1 MIFRHQHKLL
11 SFQGGN
17 MKKILKVL
25 GLLIVLAIAAGGIY
39 LWQSYQ
45 SFMKVEKIQYDPQ
58 LAIYLGCG
66 NSVVLTSE
74 DGSIALVVDTK
85 MRGAAENLREKVDAE
100 DIIIVNTHDH
110 FDHVG
115 GNPLYQPAK
124 IIAGK
129 YSKKQWQDDAGKASR
144 YPDITIKTGEEKVL
158 KIGSETVHIYNTGR
172 AHTWNDVVVYFENR
186 KLLVTGDLVFNNMHP
201 AVLPKSGTKVA
212 SWINVLNTLSKKYS
226 IKTLVPGH
234 GPVADQNAL
243 VAMRDYFIA
252 VGDAIGNKEK
262 QKALEE
268 KYKSYISFPGMFSV
282 SNTLKFIEQERK
294 GTR

>member
-1 MIFRHQHKLL
+1 
-11 SFQGGN
+11 
-17 MKKILKVL
+17 MKKVLKIV
-25 GLLIVLAIAAGGIY
+25 GLLIVIAIAAGGIY
-39 LWQSYQ
+39 VWQSYQ
-45 SFMKVEKIQYDPQ
+45 NFMKVETIQYDPQ
-58 LAIYLGCG
+58 LTIYLGGG

-74 DGSIALVVDTK
+74 DGSAALVVDTK
-85 MRGAAENLREKVDAE
+85 MRGAAETLREKVKAE

-115 GNPLYQPAK
+115 GNPLYPPAK
-124 IIAGK
+124 IIAGQYTK
-129 YSKKQWQDDAGKASR
+129 RQWQDDAGKASR
-144 YPDITIKTGEEKVL
+144 YPDITVEIGEEKVL
-158 KIGSETVHIYNTGR
+158 KIGSETVHIYNMGR

-212 SWINVLNTLSKKYS
+212 LWINVLGALSKKYS

-243 VAMRDYFIA
+243 VLMKDYFVA

-262 QKALEE
+262 QKVLEE
-268 KYKSYISFPGMFSV
+268 KYKNYVSFPGMFSI

-294 GTR
+294 EAN

>member
-1 MIFRHQHKLL
+1 
-11 SFQGGN
+11 
-17 MKKILKVL
+17 MKKVLKVV
-25 GLLIVLAIAAGGIY
+25 GLLILVAIAAGGIY

-45 SFMKVEKIQYDPQ
+45 SFMKVETIQYDPQ
-58 LAIYLGCG
+58 LTIYLGGG

-74 DGSIALVVDTK
+74 DGTAALVVDTK
-85 MRGAAENLREKVDAE
+85 MRGAAETLREKVTAE

-115 GNPLYQPAK
+115 GNPLYPPAK

-129 YSKKQWQDDAGKASR
+129 YSKKQWQEDAGKASR
-144 YPDITIKTGEEKVL
+144 YPDITIKTGDEKVL
-158 KIGSETVHIYNTGR
+158 KIGSETVRIYNAGR
-172 AHTWNDVVVYFENR
+172 AHTFNDVVVYFENR
-186 KLLVTGDLVFNNMHP
+186 KLLATGDLVFNNMHP

-212 SWINVLNTLSKKYS
+212 SWINTLDALSKKYS

-243 VAMRDYFIA
+243 VVMKEYFVA

-262 QKALEE
+262 KKALEE
-268 KYKSYISFPGMFSV
+268 KYKNYVSFPGMFSV
-282 SNTLKFIEQERK
+282 SNTMKFIEQERK
-294 GTR
+294 ETR

>member
-1 MIFRHQHKLL
+1 
-11 SFQGGN
+11 
-17 MKKILKVL
+17 
-25 GLLIVLAIAAGGIY
+25 
-39 LWQSYQ
+39 
-45 SFMKVEKIQYDPQ
+45 MKVETIQYDPQ
-58 LAIYLGCG
+58 LTIYLGGG

-74 DGSIALVVDTK
+74 DGSAALVVDTK
-85 MRGAAENLREKVDAE
+85 MRGAAEVLREKVKAK
-100 DIIIVNTHDH
+100 DITIVNTHDH

-115 GNPLYQPAK
+115 GNPLYPQAK
-124 IIAGK
+124 IISGD
-129 YSKKQWQDDAGKASR
+129 YSKKQWQDDASKASR
-144 YPDITIKTGEEKVL
+144 YPDITIKTGDEKVL

-201 AVLPKSGTKVA
+201 AVLPKSGTKVT
-212 SWINVLNTLSKKYS
+212 SWIKALDALYKKYS

-243 VAMRDYFIA
+243 VVMKDYFVA

-268 KYKSYISFPGMFSV
+268 KYKNYVSFPGMFSV

-294 GTR
+294 EIK